1 MLWDSEFSLRPIFFF
16 FLVHLLQS
24 ECKTVAAEIDNN
36 LVQIPLRIPSSILF
50 HVGFANNSQQR
61 NGRAAQP
68 GYLSRL
74 QAKRAQAAQMLAVSW
89 DEMEYFWKN
98 VFFFFLL
105 KSIIFHLKF
114 HLSLMLEWWT
124 FTPKPAGN
132 TARRVVTVQLQVLKC
147 RTRENILTEQA

>member
-1 MLWDSEFSLRPIFFF
+1 MLWDSEFSLRPIFFFF

-98 VFFFFLL
+98 VFFFSVEKYYFPFKISPL
-105 KSIIFHLKF
+105 FDA
-114 HLSLMLEWWT
+114 W
-124 FTPKPAGN
+124 
-132 TARRVVTVQLQVLKC
+132 VV
-147 RTRENILTEQA
+147 NIYTKASRKYCTEGGYGATSGFKV